1 MIFFSK
7 GEYFDCAK
15 DDFQLHGVLC
25 CSLRVFPDVFSN
37 PGLLMS
43 DTASVIQ
50 IPEIR
55 CKL

>member
-43 DTASVIQ
+43 DGHSQADPDPGDQ
-50 IPEIR
+50 M
-55 CKL
+55 

>member
-37 PGLLMS
+37 PGLHMS
-43 DTASVIQ
+43 DRAQ
-50 IPEIR
+50 CDPDPR
-55 CKL
+55 DQM